1 MSTSTSTAG
10 APSKAKV
17 AVAVAVGNFMEWFD
31 FAVYGFFAVII
42 GQLFFP
48 ADTSEFVAILSSL
61 AVFAVGFFMRPLGG
75 FILGP
80 IGDKFGRRTAL
91 AVSILAMGIAT
102 TIIGLLPIYATVG
115 ILAPILLV
123 VCRCIQ
129 GLSAGG
135 EWTGSAAYLIESTPT
150 AHRGKFGSVISATAA
165 LAIIA
170 GSLFAL
176 LLNTIL
182 STEDLLAWGWRVPFL
197 MAAPLALIGLYIRM
211 RLGETPVYKTVEAKD
226 EKEQA
231 PVLRAFKENWRP
243 ILLTVAIAA
252 VQGTGFYYLATFI
265 VNYLMTV
272 VGVERPVALAMSAVG
287 LTVYMILCP
296 VAGALSDRFGRR
308 RLNIIGTI
316 GYVLLPIPVFMI
328 MSSTGGGFAPVV
340 LAMILLT
347 MTQALVS
354 VTTVVMLVELFPASN
369 RSSASAIG
377 FNFALAFIAGPA
389 SYVGVWLAGVTGDP
403 VSPAWYLVV
412 LALIALPFIWRW
424 LPETAGRDITAD
436 HQAERGEA
444 LGLDLAHLEEHVPG
458 TTPAAPAA
466 TTTEQR

>member
-1 MSTSTSTAG
+1 MSTSSATAG

-48 ADTSEFVAILSSL
+48 PDTSEFVAILSSL

-80 IGDKFGRRTAL
+80 IGDKYGRRVAL
-91 AVSILAMGIAT
+91 AISILAMGIAT
-102 TIIGLLPIYATVG
+102 TIIGLLPTYATVG
-115 ILAPILLV
+115 IFAPILLV
-123 VCRCIQ
+123 LCRCIQ

-165 LAIIA
+165 LATIA

-176 LLNTIL
+176 FLNNTL
-182 STEDLLAWGWRVPFL
+182 AEEDLLSWGWRVPFL

-211 RLGETPVYKTVEAKD
+211 RLGETPVYKAVTDKHEVEKS
-226 EKEQA
+226 
-231 PVLRAFKENWRP
+231 PILRSFKENWRP

-265 VNYLMTV
+265 VNYLMTT
-272 VGVERPVALAMSAVG
+272 VGIERPTALAMSATG

-296 VAGALSDRFGRR
+296 IAGALSDRFGRR

-316 GYVLLPIPVFMI
+316 GYVILPIPVFML
-328 MSSTGGGFAPVV
+328 MSGGSFAPVV
-340 LAMILLT
+340 FGMILLT

-354 VTTVVMLVELFPASN
+354 VTTVVMLVELFPAAN

-389 SYVGVWLAGVTGDP
+389 SYIGTWLAGATGNP

-412 LALIALPFIWRW
+412 LALIALPFIWKW
-424 LPETAGRDITAD
+424 LPETAGRDITSEYQAD
-436 HQAERGEA
+436 RGDV
-444 LGLDLAHLEEHVPG
+444 LGVDLGHLEDHVG
-458 TTPAAPAA
+458 TAKTTPTA
-466 TTTEQR
+466 EQR

>member
-1 MSTSTSTAG
+1 VSTRNASAG
-10 APSKAKV
+10 APSKARV

-48 ADTSEFVAILSSL
+48 PDTSEFVAILSSL

-80 IGDKFGRRTAL
+80 IGDKYGRRMAL

-102 TIIGLLPIYATVG
+102 TIIGLLPVYSTVG

-123 VCRCIQ
+123 LCRCIQ

-165 LAIIA
+165 LATIV

-176 LLNTIL
+176 LLNNIL
-182 STEDLLAWGWRVPFL
+182 SPEDLINWGWRVPFL

-211 RLGETPVYKTVEAKD
+211 RLGETPVYQTVEANH
-226 EKEQA
+226 EKEKA
-231 PVLRAFKENWRP
+231 PIARAFKENWRP

-265 VNYLMTV
+265 VNYLMTT
-272 VGVERPVALAMSAVG
+272 VGIDRPEALAMSATG

-296 VAGALSDRFGRR
+296 IAGALSDRFGRR
-308 RLNIIGTI
+308 KLNIIGTI
-316 GYVLLPIPVFMI
+316 GYVLLPIPVFAL
-328 MSSTGGGFAPVV
+328 MSGGGFAPVV
-340 LAMILLT
+340 IGMILLT

-389 SYVGVWLAGVTGDP
+389 SYVGTWLAGATGDP

-412 LALIALPFIWRW
+412 LAVVALPFIWKW
-424 LPETAGRDITAD
+424 LPETAGRDITVD
-436 HQAERGEA
+436 HQAERGDA
-444 LGLDLAHLEEHVPG
+444 LGIDLGRLEDQVAG
-458 TTPAAPAA
+458 SGTPAAS
-466 TTTEQR
+466 TER

>member
-1 MSTSTSTAG
+1 MSTSSATAP

-48 ADTSEFVAILSSL
+48 AETSEFVAILSSL

-80 IGDKFGRRTAL
+80 IGDKYGRRTAL
-91 AVSILAMGIAT
+91 AISILAMGIAT
-102 TIIGLLPIYATVG
+102 TIIGLLPTYAAVG

-123 VCRCIQ
+123 ICRCIQ

-165 LAIIA
+165 LATIV

-176 LLNTIL
+176 MLNSIL
-182 STEDLLAWGWRVPFL
+182 SEEDLLSWGWRVPFL

-211 RLGETPVYKTVEAKD
+211 KLGETPVYKQVADSGAK
-226 EKEQA
+226 EKS
-231 PVLRAFKENWRP
+231 PILRSFKENWRP

-265 VNYLMTV
+265 VNYLMTT
-272 VGVERPVALAMSAVG
+272 VGIERPAALAMSAIG

-296 VAGALSDRFGRR
+296 IAGALSDRFGRR

-316 GYVLLPIPVFMI
+316 GYVVLPIPVFML
-328 MSSTGGGFAPVV
+328 MSGGSFAPVV
-340 LAMILLT
+340 FGMILLT

-377 FNFALAFIAGPA
+377 FNFALAFIAGPS
-389 SYVGVWLAGVTGDP
+389 SYIGIWLAGATGDP
-403 VSPAWYLVV
+403 VSPAWYLVA
-412 LALIALPFIWRW
+412 LALIALPFIWKW
-424 LPETAGRDITAD
+424 LPETAGRDISSD
-436 HQAERGEA
+436 HQAERGDV
-444 LGLDLAHLEEHVPG
+444 LGLDLDHLEDHV
-458 TTPAAPAA
+458 AADSV
-466 TTTEQR
+466 TTEQK